1 MLAVYSTPIPPL
13 PSDLAALLAIP
24 PSGTSLTA
32 TTYLTAVPARPALA
46 LSHLN
51 LKNAIWPTV
60 YAPDRPDPEEL
71 KQLEWTSARKRWA
84 RDCVLR
90 LLKVADEA
98 RRNGDVSV
106 AFDNLES
113 VLTACMC
120 SYPSPRSCLKNL
132 L

>member
-1 MLAVYSTPIPPL
+1 MLAAHSTLIPPV
-13 PSDLAALLAIP
+13 PSDLAPLLAVS
-24 PSGTSLTA
+24 PSSTSSIA
-32 TTYLTAVPARPALA
+32 TTYLTPVPARPALT

-71 KQLEWTSARKRWA
+71 KQLEWTSARRRWA

-113 VLTACMC
+113 VLKTCMC